1 MVAEERPR
9 DRTCRGGRAVGERTQ
24 ADTWAL
30 GPAAARQ
37 FHASEGHLRIA
48 RKHIEQVGTEA
59 GLVGR
64 QGGTDG
70 AVVVERGTW
79 LDNVRKRGGKL
90 AEQRWVDLDRLGMRW

>member
-1 MVAEERPR
+1 M
-9 DRTCRGGRAVGERTQ
+9 
-24 ADTWAL
+24 
-30 GPAAARQ
+30 
-37 FHASEGHLRIA
+37 
-48 RKHIEQVGTEA
+48 
-59 GLVGR
+59 VGR